1 MKSTLTWKVKGPG
14 PGSDPDS
21 GSRFFSVTSTASLGG
36 VFGKDSPSPPNLR
49 DETSS
54 SSNVSTWD
62 VSLTGSS
69 EFKVVVA

>member
-1 MKSTLTWKVKGPG
+1 MKSTLIWKVKGPD
-14 PGSDPDS
+14 SDS
-21 GSRFFSVTSTASLGG
+21 GSGSFSVTSTASFGG
-36 VFGKDSPSPPNLR
+36 VFGKDSPSPPSLR
-49 DETSS
+49 DETAS